1 MWPFDKKEPSTRLRS
16 FAKMPRRGFAA
27 AEKDRLTN
35 LFQGSTVAVNELLK
49 RELPIL
55 RARSR
60 QLAMDNDYARRF
72 LGMVK
77 ANVVGTNGI
86 VLQSKARRPNGE
98 LDKLDADT
106 IERAWRDWGRIENCT
121 MAGKLSWKDVQ
132 RLVVETVARDGEC
145 LVRFINTQ
153 SNAYGLAL
161 HVLEADYLDND
172 FNRSRDKTHPEVR
185 MGVEID
191 SYGKPQAYHLLAAH
205 PGENTISFG
214 GKIYER
220 VPADQ
225 IVHLYMTERPNQL
238 RGIPWMQTAIR
249 RLNMLGGY
257 EEAELIAAR
266 VAASKMGF
274 YTSPDGDQYSGDDFD
289 AVGNLVSDVE
299 PGSFEQLPAGMSFE
313 SFDPQHPTT
322 AFDSFVRAALRGAS
336 AGLNV
341 SYHTLANDLE
351 KVNFSSI
358 RSGVLEERE
367 HWRLLQSWMCEQFCD
382 PIFRRWLRSALT
394 TGALALPPDKYEKF
408 TEVAW
413 QPRGW
418 SWVDPLKDQKA
429 NAEGVA
435 LGVMTRSDIAAAQGK
450 DLEEIFEQLQREKIM
465 AESFGL
471 SFEENQPTQEIVD
484 EEN

>member
-1 MWPFDKKEPSTRLRS
+1 
-16 FAKMPRRGFAA
+16 
-27 AEKDRLTN
+27 
-35 LFQGSTVAVNELLK
+35 
-49 RELPIL
+49 
-55 RARSR
+55 
-60 QLAMDNDYARRF
+60 
-72 LGMVK
+72 
-77 ANVVGTNGI
+77 
-86 VLQSKARRPNGE
+86 
-98 LDKLDADT
+98 
-106 IERAWRDWGRIENCT
+106 
-121 MAGKLSWKDVQ
+121 
-132 RLVVETVARDGEC
+132 
-145 LVRFINTQ
+145 
-153 SNAYGLAL
+153 
-161 HVLEADYLDND
+161 
-172 FNRSRDKTHPEVR
+172 
-185 MGVEID
+185 
-191 SYGKPQAYHLLAAH
+191 
-205 PGENTISFG
+205 
-214 GKIYER
+214 
-220 VPADQ
+220 
-225 IVHLYMTERPNQL
+225 
-238 RGIPWMQTAIR
+238 MQTAIR

-274 YTSPDGDQYSGDDFD
+274 YTSPDGDQYAGDDYD
-289 AVGNLVSDVE
+289 TAGNLVSDVE

-367 HWRLLQSWMCEQFCD
+367 QWRVLQSWMCEQFCD

-394 TGALALPPDKYEKF
+394 TGALALPPDKYDKF
-408 TEVAW
+408 TEVQW

-435 LGVMTRSDIAAAQGK
+435 LGVMTRQDIAAAQGK
-450 DLEEIFEQLQREKIM
+450 DLEEIFEQLQREKSL
-465 AESFGL
+465 AEQYGL
-471 SFEENQPTQEIVD
+471 VFEAEPTEEIVD

>member
-1 MWPFDKKEPSTRLRS
+1 MWPFDKKDTPVRARS
-16 FAKMPRRGFAA
+16 FVKMPRRGFAA

-49 RELPIL
+49 RDLPML

-77 ANVVGTNGI
+77 ANVIGTNGI

-106 IERAWRDWGRIENCT
+106 IERAWHEWGRVENCT
-121 MAGKLSWKDVQ
+121 MTGRLSWRDVQ

-145 LVRFINTQ
+145 LIRFVNTQ
-153 SNAYGLAL
+153 ANPFGLSL
-161 HVLEADYLDND
+161 HILESDHLDTD
-172 FNRSRDKTHPEVR
+172 FNRPRDRANAEVR

-191 SYGKPQAYHLLAAH
+191 SYGKPTAYHLRATH
-205 PGENTISFG
+205 PGEETIHYQG
-214 GKIYER
+214 RVYER
-220 VPADQ
+220 IPADQ
-225 IVHLYMTERPNQL
+225 LIHCYMTERPGQL
-238 RGIPWMQTAIR
+238 RGVPWMQTAIR

-274 YTSPDGDQYSGDDFD
+274 YTSPDGDQYAGDDYD
-289 AVGNLVSDVE
+289 TAGNLVSDVE

-367 HWRLLQSWMCEQFCD
+367 QWRVLQTWMCEQFCD

-394 TGALALPPDKYEKF
+394 TGALALPPDKYDKF

-418 SWVDPLKDQKA
+418 SWVDPLKDQQA

-435 LGVMTRSDIAAAQGK
+435 LGVMTRQDIAAAQGK
-450 DLEEIFEQLQREKIM
+450 DLEEIFEQLQREKSL
-465 AESFGL
+465 ADQYGL
-471 SFEENQPTQEIVD
+471 SFEAEPTEEIVD